1 VKVFSF
7 GTLALSCE
15 TKNKFMVRFYY
26 LLFLLL
32 FTMTGF
38 SQEKIK
44 HVVASGESVYSI
56 AKKYDVKLADIYQLN
71 PKAKGSVL
79 ALKSVLWIP
88 SKNIPVGKNPVVKN
102 EISSKKITHEVS
114 PKETLYGISKKYKVS
129 IETIKENNATL
140 GKEGLAIGMKL
151 QIPVSDAVF
160 EEQNAIVTSPKSEV
174 VVESKPSEDKIVETK
189 AVVETSV
196 ATEENISHKVLTKE
210 TKYGISKRYG
220 ISVADLEQR
229 NPHIKNGLNVGDVL
243 VIKGELK
250 KDVVQEITAS
260 DIAVVAENNQDVAT
274 TENVPVAV
282 LPLSADATMKAD
294 FLIAKASENIGT
306 RYRSG
311 GTTPAGF
318 DCSGL
323 MFATFKNI
331 EMTLPRSS
339 RDMAQNAGVRID
351 RAQAQKGDLIF
362 FATMGGGRV
371 SHVGMVT
378 EVVDDEIKFIHSSTS
393 SGVIISSTKE
403 PYYARRF
410 VQVNRVLE

>member
-1 VKVFSF
+1 M
-7 GTLALSCE
+7 L
-15 TKNKFMVRFYY
+15 RYY
-26 LLFLLL
+26 CVLFLLL
-32 FTMTGF
+32 FTLKGF

-44 HVVASGESVYSI
+44 HVVAGGESVYSI
-56 AKKYDVKLADIYQLN
+56 AKKYEVKLADIYQLN

-88 SKNIPVGKNPVVKN
+88 VKSTVSSTSESKVAKN
-102 EISSKKITHEVS
+102 EALLKKITHEVL
-114 PKETLYGISKKYKVS
+114 PKETLYGISKRYKVS
-129 IETIKENNATL
+129 IEAIKENNTTVQ
-140 GKEGLAIGMKL
+140 KEGLSIGMKL
-151 QIPVSDAVF
+151 IIPVSDEIFETQNIVAVL
-160 EEQNAIVTSPKSEV
+160 PKTEV
-174 VVESKPSEDKIVETK
+174 AAEIKPSEENSIKSMPEVETP
-189 AVVETSV
+189 V
-196 ATEENISHKVLTKE
+196 AAENITHTVLTKE

-220 ISVADLEQR
+220 ISVGDLEER
-229 NPHIKNGLNVGDVL
+229 NPHVKNGLHVGDVL
-243 VIKGELK
+243 TIKGEPK
-250 KDVVQEITAS
+250 TEVAQVAS
-260 DIAVVAENNQDVAT
+260 PDAIAIANTQDVAT
-274 TENVPVAV
+274 TENLPVAV

-339 RDMAQNAGVRID
+339 RDMAQNAGVRIE
-351 RAQAQKGDLIF
+351 RSQAQKGDLIF
-362 FATMGGGRV
+362 FATMGNGRV

-378 EVVDDEIKFIHSSTS
+378 EVIDDEIKFIHSSTS
-393 SGVIISSTKE
+393 SGVIISSVKE
-403 PYYARRF
+403 SYYAKRF

>member
-1 VKVFSF
+1 M
-7 GTLALSCE
+7 LRYCC
-15 TKNKFMVRFYY
+15 
-26 LLFLLL
+26 LLFLFL
-32 FTMTGF
+32 FTFKGF

-44 HVVASGESVYSI
+44 HIVAGGESVYSI
-56 AKKYDVKLADIYQLN
+56 AKKYDVKLNDIYQLN

-88 SKNIPVGKNPVVKN
+88 VKQTSRAEKELVKN
-102 EISSKKITHEVS
+102 EKLDKTVNHEVL

-129 IETIKENNATL
+129 IETIKENNPAIE
-140 GKEGLAIGMKL
+140 KEGLAIGMKL
-151 QIPVSDAVF
+151 QIPVSEEVYGQNSIAELPKKVELENVSTSVRNEVGTKDAV
-160 EEQNAIVTSPKSEV
+160 EN
-174 VVESKPSEDKIVETK
+174 
-189 AVVETSV
+189 V
-196 ATEENISHKVLTKE
+196 ATSEENITHTVQLKE

-220 ISVADLEQR
+220 ISIADLEEK
-229 NPHIKNGLNVGDVL
+229 NPHARGGLHVGDVL
-243 VIKGELK
+243 VIKGEIK
-250 KDVVQEITAS
+250 KEKEKDKENTEVVANQPENQEIQ
-260 DIAVVAENNQDVAT
+260 NNQDVAT
-274 TENVPVAV
+274 TENAPVAM
-282 LPLSADATMKAD
+282 LPLSADASMKAD
-294 FLIAKASENIGT
+294 FLIAKASENLGS

-339 RDMAQNAGVRID
+339 RDMAQNAGTRIE
-351 RAQAQKGDLIF
+351 RSQAQKGDLIF

-378 EVVDDEIKFIHSSTS
+378 EVLEDEIKFIHSSTS
-393 SGVIISSTKE
+393 AGVIISSTKE
-403 PYYARRF
+403 AYYARRF

>member
-1 VKVFSF
+1 
-7 GTLALSCE
+7 
-15 TKNKFMVRFYY
+15 MVRYY
-26 LLFLLL
+26 LLLLLL
-32 FTMTGF
+32 FTMSGF

-44 HVVASGESVYSI
+44 HIVAGGESVYSI

-88 SKNIPVGKNPVVKN
+88 AKNATTVETAMAKTETTSKI
-102 EISSKKITHEVS
+102 ITHEVL

-129 IETIKENNATL
+129 IEAIKENNSAI
-140 GKEGLAIGMKL
+140 GNEGLAIGMKL
-151 QIPVSDAVF
+151 KIPVSDAIF
-160 EEQNAIVTSPKSEV
+160 ESQNTIITSPKVEV
-174 VVESKPSEDKIVETK
+174 VAESKPSVEKIEDTKPKVEIP
-189 AVVETSV
+189 VV
-196 ATEENISHKVLTKE
+196 ADENIAHTVLTKE

-220 ISVADLEQR
+220 ISIADLELR
-229 NPHIKNGLNVGDVL
+229 NPHVKNGLHVGDVL
-243 VIKGELK
+243 IIKGELK
-250 KDVVQEITAS
+250 KEVVEENTTS
-260 DIAVVAENNQDVAT
+260 PVVVMENNQDVAT
-274 TENVPVAV
+274 TENVPVVV
-282 LPLSADATMKAD
+282 LPLSADASMKAD

-311 GTTPAGF
+311 GTTSAGF

-351 RAQAQKGDLIF
+351 REQAQKGDLIF
-362 FATMGGGRV
+362 FATMGSGRV

-378 EVVDDEIKFIHSSTS
+378 EVVEDDIKFIHSSTS
-393 SGVIISSTKE
+393 SGVIISSIKE
-403 PYYARRF
+403 PYYAKRF
-410 VQVNRVLE
+410 VQVNRVLQ